1 MIMIIIMNH
10 IAITFTATRAFE
22 KHHYMFIGD
31 DTLTSKF
38 CISYLHARFVQTIRF
53 SLN

>member
-1 MIMIIIMNH
+1 MNH
-10 IAITFTATRAFE
+10 IAISFTATRAFE

-38 CISYLHARFVQTIRF
+38 CISYLHVRFVQTIRF

>member
-1 MIMIIIMNH
+1 MNH

-38 CISYLHARFVQTIRF
+38 YICTYGSFRQYA
-53 SLN
+53 SA